1 MKARLITAGI
11 GIVFCVGIFFLC
23 EQFELTATIVLSVV
37 NMLLAG
43 EFLTARKLH
52 RNYYM
57 LIPSILFAGVMP
69 FAVLVPSKI
78 LSQLVPQG
86 NYFPFFLIPV
96 FLYATVIF
104 FFTVI
109 FHQERIHT
117 DDVMFAFGGVTLI
130 SLSVSTISY
139 TAVTVGEHGD
149 FVTFWLVTILG
160 IPWLADSV
168 AYFVGSAIGKH
179 KLAPII
185 SPKKSIEGAVG
196 GLLGGTL
203 GAMLIGFIFTL
214 IYPGTAVNYLV
225 LGVLGLVN
233 SVVSILGDLTFSVIK
248 RHCEIKDYGSILPGH
263 GGLLDRFDSVI
274 FCAPIVFFVSR
285 YVEIIWW
292 T

>member
-11 GIVFCVGIFFLC
+11 GIVFCVGVFFLC
-23 EQFELTATIVLSVV
+23 EQFALTAAIALAIVDI
-37 NMLLAG
+37 LLVG

-52 RNYYM
+52 KNFCI
-57 LIPSILFAGVMP
+57 LIPSVLFAGVMP
-69 FAVLVPSKI
+69 FAVLVPSKLLNGLI
-78 LSQLVPQG
+78 PDEK
-86 NYFPFFLIPV
+86 YFPFFLIPL

-117 DDVMFAFGGVTLI
+117 DDVMLAFAGATLI
-130 SLSVSTISY
+130 SLSVSSIAY
-139 TAVTVGEHGD
+139 TACTNG
-149 FVTFWLVTILG
+149 FVTFWLVAILG

-179 KLAPII
+179 QLAPII

-196 GLLGGTL
+196 GLIGGTL
-203 GAMLIGFIFTL
+203 GGMLIGFIFTL
-214 IYPGTAVNYLV
+214 IYPGAAVNYLV
-225 LGVLGLVN
+225 LGVLGFVN

-248 RHCEIKDYGSILPGH
+248 RHCDIKDYGSILPGH

-285 YVEIIWW
+285 YVEIIWK
-292 T
+292 